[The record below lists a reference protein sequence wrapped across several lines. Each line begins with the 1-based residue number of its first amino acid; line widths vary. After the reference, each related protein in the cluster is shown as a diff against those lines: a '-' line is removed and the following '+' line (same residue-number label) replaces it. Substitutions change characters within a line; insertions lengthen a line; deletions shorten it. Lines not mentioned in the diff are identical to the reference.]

1 MTQRQTTNRIKR
13 RQFLGRAV
21 GLGSLTGLGLRT
33 RPGHAAMSTAGLEA
47 GEGTVDTTPPL
58 GIEMA
63 GFHRA
68 PGNERRITGIRQPTA
83 ARALVLKAG
92 DTQAAIVS
100 LDICAVSPQFARQVQ
115 RRVADQVGIPAS
127 CVRIA
132 ATHTHSMPT
141 FCYLRQWGAISPE
154 YMAKVEDAV
163 VRAVQLAREDL
174 APAEMSLGRARVVGG
189 NFNRTTPTWKTDE
202 HFGKDSSD
210 ADRWLD
216 TMLHALLFER
226 PGGKRNL
233 LWYHFSAHPVCY
245 TDDNAGPDWPGLV
258 AELTRTENKLV
269 PSFLQGHCG
278 DVNPGPGKPSW
289 LGVPEEVAEAVH
301 TGLKQALDEAK
312 PIKVDA
318 LRIESAEVR
327 VPLDVPL
334 FMARLEQYRK
344 DPSKCNSGSYVDAR
358 FAADWA
364 ASAAKWDPNRTT
376 LSLPI
381 SAVQLGSV
389 GMLFHPA
396 ELYSCYGLSI
406 RRDSPLDHTLVV
418 GYTDDI
424 IGYLPDPNAYKA
436 GEYAALTVPGI
447 LDLPPFTPEAGRQ
460 FTAAA
465 VGLLRETVA

>member
-1 MTQRQTTNRIKR
+1 MTQRRTTNRIKR
-13 RQFLGRAV
+13 RQFLTRAA
-21 GLGSLTGLGLRT
+21 GLAGMTGPGLWT
-33 RPGHAAMSTAGLEA
+33 RPGRAAALTAGLEA

-68 PGNERRITGIRQPTA
+68 PGKERRITGVRQPTA
-83 ARALVLKAG
+83 ARAIVLKAG
-92 DTQAAIVS
+92 DAQAAIVS
-100 LDICAVSPQFARQVQ
+100 LDICAVSRQFARQVQ
-115 RRVADQVGIPAS
+115 RRVGDQLGIPAS

-141 FCYLRQWGAISPE
+141 FRYLRQWGAISPQ
-154 YMAKVEDAV
+154 YMAKVQDGV
-163 VRAVQLAREDL
+163 VRAVEIARDDL
-174 APAEMSLGRARVVGG
+174 APAEVSLGCARVVGG

-202 HFGKDSSD
+202 HFGPDSTDS
-210 ADRWLD
+210 DRWLD
-216 TMLHALLFER
+216 TMLHALLFQR
-226 PGGKRNL
+226 PANKRNL

-258 AELTRTENKLV
+258 AELTRTESKLV

-278 DVNPGPGKPSW
+278 DVNPGPGKPW
-289 LGVPEEVAEAVH
+289 LGVPEKVAQAVH
-301 TGLKQALDEAK
+301 AGLKQALNGAK
-312 PIKVDA
+312 PVEVDV
-318 LRIESAEVR
+318 LRTRSVEIQL
-327 VPLDVPL
+327 PLDILL
-334 FMARLEQYRK
+334 FKARLEQYRE
-344 DPSKCNSGSYVDAR
+344 DPSKCSSGSYVDAR

-364 ASAAKWDPNRTT
+364 ESAAKWDSNRTT

-381 SAVQLGSV
+381 SALQLGSV

-396 ELYSCYGLSI
+396 ELYSCYGLAI

-418 GYTDDI
+418 GYTDDL

-465 VGLLRETVA
+465 LKLLAEVVG